1 MKKEILLIL
10 LAISLVGIG
19 CSMSIDI
26 GKQQQLDDQVITP
39 DLNNGEV

>member
-19 CSMSIDI
+19 CSMSINI
-26 GKQQQLDDQVITP
+26 GKQRQLEDQVELP
-39 DLNNGEV
+39 SNYYEDN

>member
-19 CSMSIDI
+19 CSMSINI
-26 GKQQQLDDQVITP
+26 GKQQQLEDQVELP
-39 DLNNGEV
+39 SNYYEDN